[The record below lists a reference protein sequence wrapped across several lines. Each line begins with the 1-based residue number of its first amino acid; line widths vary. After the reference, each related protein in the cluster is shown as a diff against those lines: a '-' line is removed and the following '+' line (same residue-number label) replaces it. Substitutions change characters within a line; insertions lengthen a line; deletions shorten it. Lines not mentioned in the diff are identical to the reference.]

1 MADSLFNEPAAM
13 QVWDAR
19 CRLSKRGHARECDN
33 QATWERVA
41 TALS

>member
-19 CRLSKRGHARECDN
+19 CRLSKCGHARESDN